1 MTAGYVVN
9 FCGINGELMSSKRF
23 AIKHFRQY
31 DGKNV
36 SPLGGFTLL
45 IDLDTARS
53 YVAKCRP
60 DESFSRRKGILTCLQ
75 KALNHGMLREVTDA
89 VGQVIEGAAFGKD
102 FLNLYLGKNG
112 ANQFYFL

>member
-9 FCGINGELMSSKRF
+9 FCDANGEIKASKRF

-31 DGKNV
+31 EGKEV

-75 KALNHGMLREVTDA
+75 KALNHGMLREITA
-89 VGQVIEGAAFGKD
+89 ECGQVIENAEFGKD
-102 FLNLYLGKNG
+102 GVDLYIGDTG